1 MADQVREAQQAICWL
16 VEDGH
21 GYRGVTFV
29 DPATGEG
36 AYDGF
41 TTTPLIAA
49 TASHAAEVEALTKA
63 AQRLCR
69 SFPTDDDMAAAG
81 WGRAEIDEACNAY
94 DALRAALKGDKP

>member
-1 MADQVREAQQAICWL
+1 MADQVREAFLRWAK
-16 VEDGH
+16 DNG
-21 GYRGVTFV
+21 FNV
-29 DPATGEG
+29 DARFENVGKLSQFLATEHAWQGWQ
-36 AYDGF
+36 
-41 TTTPLIAA
+41 AA
-49 TASHAAEVEALTKA
+49 TASHAADVEALTKA